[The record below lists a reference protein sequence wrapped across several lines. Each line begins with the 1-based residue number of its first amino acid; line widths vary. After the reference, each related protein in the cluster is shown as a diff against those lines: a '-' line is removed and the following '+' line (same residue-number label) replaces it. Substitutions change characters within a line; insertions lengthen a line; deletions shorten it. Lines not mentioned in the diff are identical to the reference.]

1 MFCGTNNKVH
11 NILVNKLKPIQSL
24 HELCRENINLFFYL
38 YVRPAFLEQKYF
50 ISFLWIIRLVNR
62 KAEKDSGNI
71 KLNIIFLWRWNQR
84 LVEWFL
90 WSVVYIYYL
99 PSIKR
104 KNELTFLRKVFACLF
119 PWFYFVWLN
128 LYLINLLVKEVKM
141 VKNVLY
147 GNNLINFPLYRY

>member
-71 KLNIIFLWRWNQR
+71 KLNIIFL
-84 LVEWFL
+84 
-90 WSVVYIYYL
+90 
-99 PSIKR
+99 
-104 KNELTFLRKVFACLF
+104 
-119 PWFYFVWLN
+119 
-128 LYLINLLVKEVKM
+128 
-141 VKNVLY
+141 
-147 GNNLINFPLYRY
+147 